1 MCRIGSIAMNEEL
14 IEMLES
20 TANLMR
26 GMQFDPS
33 IPSHAKDALRNRY
46 EKIEELLERINEPN

>member
-1 MCRIGSIAMNEEL
+1 MNKEL

-26 GMQFDPS
+26 GMQFDPN